1 MAQVLG
7 SLDSARDAAARHA
20 WRSAYDAYAGI
31 DREELTPADLEH
43 FADAAWWTGL
53 LDEGI
58 RLRERAYTAYSASGD
73 KLGSARLA
81 LTLSWDHSGRGAFA
95 VSNGWF
101 ATAERLLANEPES
114 NEHAFLT
121 LTRAINALYADGPT
135 EEALSEFDR
144 AFELGTRFG
153 DRDTQVMALVGKGR
167 AFVHSGRIDDGI
179 ALLDE
184 ATAAAV

>member
-101 ATAERLLANEPES
+101 ATAERLLADEPEA

-121 LTRAINALYADGPT
+121 LTRGTTAL
-135 EEALSEFDR
+135 
-144 AFELGTRFG
+144 FG
-153 DRDTQVMALVGKGR
+153 RGDIDTALVEFER
-167 AFVHSGRIDDGI
+167 AYE
-179 ALLDE
+179 L
-184 ATAAAV
+184 